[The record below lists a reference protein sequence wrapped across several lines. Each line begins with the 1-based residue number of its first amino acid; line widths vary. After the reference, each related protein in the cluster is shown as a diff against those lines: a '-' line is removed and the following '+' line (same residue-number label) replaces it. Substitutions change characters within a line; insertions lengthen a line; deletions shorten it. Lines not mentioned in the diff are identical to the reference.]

1 MGYIKKLKRMRNTIA
16 KRTGYK
22 LNEIEKNKLLIDYLW
37 EHYVHGV
44 VLIEYNQYEF
54 YKKKSRERREYVCF
68 REFEKIIE
76 VANKKED
83 YKYFDNKA
91 LFNKTFSEFMGRK
104 WINATKDTYEQFCEL
119 CASNKKLFVK
129 PVDGMCGRGAYMLE
143 IGKEMD
149 TEAVYKRLIS
159 EKAIVEEVVSQ
170 HNEIADFNGSS
181 VNTLRIVT
189 MLCADDTV
197 KIMAAVIRLGR
208 SGQIV
213 DNFHNYGI
221 VALID
226 SETGVIKTTG
236 VDRDF
241 KRYVVHPDSGK
252 VIPGFKIPS
261 WNNIVSAIKKAAH
274 YVPTVRYVGWDI
286 AVGKN
291 GEVIMIEGNKSA
303 DHDVTQVADQVGKWS
318 KYKPIIEELEKRK

>member
-1 MGYIKKLKRMRNTIA
+1 
-16 KRTGYK
+16 
-22 LNEIEKNKLLIDYLW
+22 
-37 EHYVHGV
+37 
-44 VLIEYNQYEF
+44 
-54 YKKKSRERREYVCF
+54 
-68 REFEKIIE
+68 
-76 VANKKED
+76 
-83 YKYFDNKA
+83 
-91 LFNKTFSEFMGRK
+91 
-104 WINATKDTYEQFCEL
+104 
-119 CASNKKLFVK
+119 
-129 PVDGMCGRGAYMLE
+129 MLE
-143 IGKEMD
+143 TGKGMD

-208 SGQIV
+208 AGQIV

-274 YVPTVRYVGWDI
+274 YIPTVRYVGWDI

-303 DHDVTQVADQVGKWS
+303 DHDVTQVADQIGKWS

>member
-1 MGYIKKLKRMRNTIA
+1 M
-16 KRTGYK
+16 
-22 LNEIEKNKLLIDYLW
+22 
-37 EHYVHGV
+37 
-44 VLIEYNQYEF
+44 
-54 YKKKSRERREYVCF
+54 
-68 REFEKIIE
+68 
-76 VANKKED
+76 
-83 YKYFDNKA
+83 
-91 LFNKTFSEFMGRK
+91 
-104 WINATKDTYEQFCEL
+104 
-119 CASNKKLFVK
+119 
-129 PVDGMCGRGAYMLE
+129 
-143 IGKEMD
+143 
-149 TEAVYKRLIS
+149 
-159 EKAIVEEVVSQ
+159 
-170 HNEIADFNGSS
+170 
-181 VNTLRIVT
+181 
-189 MLCADDTV
+189 
-197 KIMAAVIRLGR
+197 
-208 SGQIV
+208 
-213 DNFHNYGI
+213 
-221 VALID
+221 ID

>member
-1 MGYIKKLKRMRNTIA
+1 MGYIKKLKRMRNTIVT
-16 KRTGYK
+16 RTNYE
-22 LNEIEKNKLLIDYLW
+22 LNAIEKNKLLMDYLW

-44 VLIEYNQYEF
+44 ALIEYNQYEF
-54 YKKKSRERREYVCF
+54 YKKKQRERREYVCY
-68 REFEKIIE
+68 REFNKIIE
-76 VANKKED
+76 IANKKED

-104 WINATKDTYEQFCEL
+104 WINTAEDDYEQFCEL
-119 CASNKKLFVK
+119 CSTNKELFVK
-129 PVDGMCGRGAYMLE
+129 PIDGMCGRGAYMLE
-143 IGKEMD
+143 IGNEMD
-149 TEAVYKRLIS
+149 TRTAYKRLNS
-159 EKAIVEEVVSQ
+159 EKAIVEEVVIQ
-170 HNEIADFNGSS
+170 HNELAKFNASS

-197 KIMAAVIRLGR
+197 KIMAAVVRLGR
-208 SGQIV
+208 EGQVV

-221 VALID
+221 VALVD
-226 SETGVIKTTG
+226 NVTGVVKTTG

-261 WNNIVSAIKKAAH
+261 WNNIVSTIKKAAH
-274 YVPTVRYVGWDI
+274 YVPTIRYVGWDI

-291 GEVIMIEGNKSA
+291 GEVIMVEGNKSA
-303 DHDVTQVADQVGKWS
+303 DHDVTQVADQVGKWR
-318 KYKPIIEELEKRK
+318 KYKPIIEELVKCK